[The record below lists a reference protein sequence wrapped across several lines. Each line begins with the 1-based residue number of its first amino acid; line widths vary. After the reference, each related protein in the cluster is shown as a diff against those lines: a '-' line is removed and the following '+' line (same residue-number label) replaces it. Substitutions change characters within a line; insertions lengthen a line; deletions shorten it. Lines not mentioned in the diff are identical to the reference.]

1 MNIPNLINCL
11 RYYGAIFDV
20 SDAEVTVNG
29 DSFDGVNM
37 DYELEPTLPPEG
49 TDRRM
54 LNLNI
59 KSRDND

>member
-1 MNIPNLINCL
+1 
-11 RYYGAIFDV
+11 
-20 SDAEVTVNG
+20 
-29 DSFDGVNM
+29 M